1 MKSLRLK
8 VIMLTLGTGLGVLVV
23 IISIS
28 IFAINRN
35 SSQLLKLN
43 EEIIFRDYDKN
54 IKNQVENVVSLIESV
69 RKYQLA
75 NNLSEAQGKILAR
88 ELVRDLRYDKVNY
101 FWIDD
106 FDGINILLPPSPGG
120 EGKSRINLKDVK
132 GKEMVRELI
141 ANGRL
146 PEGGYTE
153 YWFPRPGEKDASRK
167 RGYTKSFDAYK
178 WVIGTGNYVDDM
190 EKVVAEQ
197 KAANARYIKALLIIV
212 LAVVP

>member
-1 MKSLRLK
+1 M
-8 VIMLTLGTGLGVLVV
+8 
-23 IISIS
+23 
-28 IFAINRN
+28 
-35 SSQLLKLN
+35 
-43 EEIIFRDYDKN
+43 
-54 IKNQVENVVSLIESV
+54 ENVVSLIESV

-146 PEGGYTE
+146 RRVDILSTG
-153 YWFPRPGEKDASRK
+153 SRVLVK
-167 RGYTKSFDAYK
+167 RMQAGKGDTRNLS
-178 WVIGTGNYVDDM
+178 M
-190 EKVVAEQ
+190 
-197 KAANARYIKALLIIV
+197 LISG
-212 LAVVP
+212 L